1 MSESWLE
8 TRDPELDGPEIERRI
23 EARMARRGATDA
35 DAVCEELQDLQIRPG
50 ADTSAAGVSTQET
63 PEERVSRWLHECDIV
78 PENYVI
84 DWRVPMIGPIHAA
97 IRRVIYAEI
106 RRSVLPALTKQS
118 HLNRAVLQTLS
129 ELCQENARLRQELE
143 ALRQNQEPE
152 R

>member
-1 MSESWLE
+1 MDQA
-8 TRDPELDGPEIERRI
+8 TRRI
-23 EARMARRGATDA
+23 
-35 DAVCEELQDLQIRPG
+35 LDLFEQISRIPRK
-50 ADTSAAGVSTQET
+50 SKN
-63 PEERVSRWLHECDIV
+63 EERVSRWLHECDIV